1 MIRGPLARLR
11 DRRRDRQARSADGGG
26 WRGTFSVFRI
36 RNYRLFWFGGLTSN
50 IGRWFQ
56 TIAIPIVVFDLTD
69 SAGWV
74 GFAGFAQIMPMALM
88 GPFGGAIADRYPRRN
103 VLLVTQTL
111 QAFVALGLMVMWF
124 GGVRTASAY
133 VAMSVLVGTTAGLN
147 LPAWQAIVSELVPRD
162 KLMAGIT
169 LNSAQFNASRMVGPA
184 LGGAA
189 IAWFGPGWAFFVNAI
204 SYAAV
209 LSGLALMRLDVE
221 RRTPEGRM
229 RPLHEFAGAARYAFA
244 RPGIRT
250 AILTVSMIGFFGL
263 SLQTLSVTIAEQT
276 FDRGEQGFG
285 LLLSFVG
292 LGAVTMSPVIAG
304 LAGRYPR
311 SQIQQ
316 SALMLYAVGALVIAA
331 APVFVVALVGAYM
344 MGAAH
349 LTSASTLNTAIQLQV
364 DEAVRAKVLAVYLSM
379 LTAANPLGQLL
390 LGQLIDRT
398 NPRFAYAVTGGVF
411 ITIAGFL
418 AAGGRLRGLDDEA
431 GEVTEP
437 YGGDVQPTAP
447 SAPKRR

>member
-1 MIRGPLARLR
+1 M
-11 DRRRDRQARSADGGG
+11 SGGG
-26 WRGTFSVFRI
+26 GLRSSFSVFRI

-56 TIAIPIVVFDLTD
+56 TIAIPIVVFDLTG

-88 GPFGGAIADRYPRRN
+88 GPLGGAIADRYPRRT
-103 VLLVTQTL
+103 VLFFTLSLQALVAFGL
-111 QAFVALGLMVMWF
+111 MALWFSGVRDAWAFVAV
-124 GGVRTASAY
+124 
-133 VAMSVLVGTTAGLN
+133 SVLVGLTAGLN
-147 LPAWQAIVSELVPRD
+147 LPAWQAIVSELVPREQ
-162 KLMAGIT
+162 LLAGIT

-204 SYAAV
+204 SYGAV
-209 LSGLALMRLDVE
+209 LTGLALMRLE
-221 RRTPEGRM
+221 PKTRTPPEGRI

-244 RPGIRT
+244 NQGIRT
-250 AILTVSMIGFFGL
+250 AILTVTLIGFFGL
-263 SLQTLSVTIAEQT
+263 SLQTLSVTIAEDV
-276 FDRGEQGFG
+276 FGRGEQGFG
-285 LLLSFVG
+285 WLLSAVG
-292 LGAVTMSPVIAG
+292 LGAVLMSPVIA
-304 LAGRYPR
+304 AAADRFRR

-316 SALMLYAVGALVIAA
+316 AALLLYAAGSLVIAA
-331 APVFVVALVGAYM
+331 APYFWVALIGAFM

-364 DEAVRAKVLAVYLSM
+364 DEAVRAKVLAVYLTT
-379 LTAANPLGQLL
+379 LTASNPLGQLL

-398 NPRFAYAVTGGVF
+398 NPRFAYTLAGAAY
-411 ITIAGFL
+411 ITIGLWLLAGR
-418 AAGGRLRGLDDEA
+418 RLRGLDAEA

-437 YGGDVQPTAP
+437 YGGDVQPSAP
-447 SAPKRR
+447 SPPKRTQR